1 MKKIVKNIKGIK
13 IDVRSKESLYVTMK
27 DWTVYIDNS
36 TNEKIINSWKEKKN
50 EAIFSRRHGTS
61 CSTRYS

>member
-13 IDVRSKESLYVTMK
+13 IDVRSKESIYVTMK
-27 DWTVYIDNS
+27 DWTVYIDNI

-50 EAIFSRRHGTS
+50 EAAV
-61 CSTRYS
+61 